1 MSFKIMYGG
10 KRAVAPAAIMLLGV
24 AVCLL
29 ACSYARESEW
39 WAPVML
45 ACGILLGSLF
55 YISLNLLGSNE
66 RRAQQLAADMMAAQQ
81 ASEQRFRMLV
91 EGVAE
96 YAIFMLGADGTV
108 ASWNAGAQRINGY
121 AEAEVLNR
129 HISLFYPPEDVADG
143 KPGMDLRMA
152 AAEGRFED
160 EGWRLR
166 KDGSRYWSN
175 VVVTALYDGAGELI
189 GFSKL
194 SRDLSERREMEQQL
208 AQANR
213 LQQAIL
219 DFAPFAIISTN
230 AEGVVRSA
238 NPAAERIFGQ
248 PLGDLL
254 GKTRF
259 ASLFEPADVAA
270 RAAELSQEA
279 GARVAPGF
287 EVFAYKA
294 RQGYTD
300 EREWNLMCGD
310 GSSLPAHVS
319 VTALRDGNG
328 GLIGYSK
335 LSRDLS
341 ERREMEQQL
350 AQANRLQQA
359 ILDFAPF
366 AIIST
371 NAEGVVR
378 SANPAAER
386 MLGQSLDDLLGKTR
400 FATLFEP
407 ADVAARA
414 AELSHEA
421 GRRVAPGFEVFAHNA
436 RQGLTDER
444 EWNLM
449 CGDGSSL
456 PAHVTVT
463 ALRDGNG
470 LVNGFLG
477 IAYDITERKRRDE
490 YTRHIAHHDAVTGL
504 PNRVLLQDRLQM
516 AMKRSRRDG
525 SHIGVLMIDL
535 DHFKRIND
543 SLGHHIGDVMLSK
556 IAERLGGCVRSGDT
570 VARMGGDEFVV
581 MLPEVT
587 EPDSIKRIAAS
598 IVERVSA
605 PIMAGN
611 HELHVTPSVGVS
623 VFPTDGQDVHTLL
636 RHADM
641 AMYQAK
647 ASGRRCFRVFSN
659 AMERAAAE
667 KLELEA
673 AMRRAL
679 EREEFVVH
687 YQPQVCLNSGRVVG
701 VEALLRWNDALQ
713 GAVPPSRF
721 IPVAEETGLIV
732 PLGEWV
738 LRTAC
743 RDAVRLQQLS
753 GAPLRLAV
761 NLSPRQFRQVN
772 LQTLIEQ
779 ALADSG
785 LDPAHL
791 EPEITEGVL
800 MDSSDELAERLQRLR
815 ALGLAFAVDD
825 FGTGYSSLS
834 YITRFPIDTLKIDR
848 SFVSRLPDSAGDAA
862 VAQTIIALAHSL
874 RIKVVGEGV
883 ESERQLDF
891 LRARHCD
898 MGQGFRFG
906 KGGTVDDQL
915 TQGFQFGEIEPWDKA
930 QDFKGP
936 PDASLQRLRVAN
948 S

>member
-1 MSFKIMYGG
+1 MNLLAIMQGG
-10 KRAVAPAAIMLLGV
+10 KGARAAVALMLLGI
-24 AVCLL
+24 AGTLL
-29 ACSYARESEW
+29 AFSFTRESDW
-39 WAPVML
+39 WSPVML
-45 ACGILLGSLF
+45 VCGALLGVLF
-55 YISLNLLGSNE
+55 YAMFKVLGSAE
-66 RRAQQLAADMMAAQQ
+66 RRARQLAMEMTVAQQ
-81 ASEQRFRMLV
+81 DSERRFRMLV

-96 YAIFMLGADGTV
+96 YAIFMLDVDGRV
-108 ASWNAGAQRINGY
+108 ASWNAGAERINGY
-121 AEAEVLNR
+121 TAAEAVGHNFAV
-129 HISLFYPPEDVADG
+129 FYPPEDVADG

-175 VVVTALYDGAGELI
+175 VVVTALRDEAGSLI

-194 SRDLSERREMEQQL
+194 SRDLTERRAMEQQL

-219 DFAPFAIISTN
+219 EYSPFAIIST
-230 AEGVVRSA
+230 
-238 NPAAERIFGQ
+238 
-248 PLGDLL
+248 
-254 GKTRF
+254 T
-259 ASLFEPADVAA
+259 AD
-270 RAAELSQEA
+270 
-279 GARVAPGF
+279 
-287 EVFAYKA
+287 
-294 RQGYTD
+294 
-300 EREWNLMCGD
+300 
-310 GSSLPAHVS
+310 
-319 VTALRDGNG
+319 
-328 GLIGYSK
+328 
-335 LSRDLS
+335 
-341 ERREMEQQL
+341 
-350 AQANRLQQA
+350 
-359 ILDFAPF
+359 
-366 AIIST
+366 
-371 NAEGVVR
+371 GVVR

-386 MLGQSLDDLLGKTR
+386 MLGRTAEDLLGNTR

-414 AELSHEA
+414 AELSQEA
-421 GRRVAPGFEVFAHNA
+421 GMRVAPGFEVFAHQA
-436 RQGLTDER
+436 REGITDER

-449 CGDGSSL
+449 CGDGSSMA
-456 PAHVTVT
+456 AHVTVT

-470 LVNGFLG
+470 SLSGFLG

-516 AMKRSRRDG
+516 AMKRSRREG
-525 SHIGVLMIDL
+525 SLVGVLMIDL

-543 SLGHHIGDVMLSK
+543 SLGHHIGDLMLSR
-556 IAERLGGCVRSGDT
+556 ISERLGSCVRGGDT

-581 MLPEVT
+581 MLP
-587 EPDSIKRIAAS
+587 DMADADAIKRIAAS

-605 PIMAGN
+605 PIAAAG

-623 VFPTDGQDVHTLL
+623 IFPNDGQDVHTLL

-647 ASGRRCFRVFSN
+647 ASGRRCYRVFSS

-679 EREEFVVH
+679 EHGEFVVH

-701 VEALLRWNDALQ
+701 VEALLRWTDPLR
-713 GAVPPSRF
+713 GPMSPSNF

-743 RDAVRLQQLS
+743 RDAVRLQQHAGVPLQLS
-753 GAPLRLAV
+753 V
-761 NLSPRQFRQVN
+761 NLSPRQFRQTN
-772 LQTLIEQ
+772 LQSIMEK

-785 LDPAHL
+785 FDPHHL
-791 EPEITEGVL
+791 ELEITEGVL
-800 MDSSDELAERLQRLR
+800 MDSTDETAERLQRLR

-874 RIKVVGEGV
+874 RIQVVAEGV
-883 ESERQLDF
+883 ETEQQLDF
-891 LRARHCD
+891 LRTRRCD
-898 MGQGFRFG
+898 VGQGFRFG
-906 KGGTVDDQL
+906 KGGTVDEVIAENYHYGL
-915 TQGFQFGEIEPWDKA
+915 VEPWDTV
-930 QDFKGP
+930 QPFKGP
-936 PDASLQRLRVAN
+936 DAGLHRLRVAN

>member
-1 MSFKIMYGG
+1 MPLKFMQGG
-10 KRAVAPAAIMLLGV
+10 KRAVAPVAIMLLGV
-24 AVCLL
+24 ALSLL

-45 ACGILLGSLF
+45 ACGAMLGFMF
-55 YISLNLLGSNE
+55 YVVLNLLGANE
-66 RRAQQLAADMMAAQQ
+66 RRAQQLAAEMLAAQQ
-81 ASEQRFRMLV
+81 ASEQRFRILV

-96 YAIFMLGADGTV
+96 YAIFMLGPDGTV

-129 HISLFYPPEDVADG
+129 HIALFYPPEDVADG
-143 KPGMDLRMA
+143 KPDMDLRMA

-166 KDGSRYWSN
+166 RDASRYWSN
-175 VVVTALYDGAGELI
+175 VVVTALYGDDGELI
-189 GFSKL
+189 GYSML

-230 AEGVVRSA
+230 AEGLIRSA
-238 NPAAERIFGQ
+238 NPAAERMLGQ
-248 PLGDLL
+248 PVEELL
-254 GKTRF
+254 DKTRF

-270 RAAELSQEA
+270 RAAELSLEA

-287 EVFAYKA
+287 EVFAHKP
-294 RQGYTD
+294 RQGLTD
-300 EREWNLMCGD
+300 EREWNLICGD

-328 GLIGYSK
+328 
-335 LSRDLS
+335 
-341 ERREMEQQL
+341 
-350 AQANRLQQA
+350 
-359 ILDFAPF
+359 
-366 AIIST
+366 
-371 NAEGVVR
+371 
-378 SANPAAER
+378 
-386 MLGQSLDDLLGKTR
+386 
-400 FATLFEP
+400 
-407 ADVAARA
+407 
-414 AELSHEA
+414 
-421 GRRVAPGFEVFAHNA
+421 
-436 RQGLTDER
+436 
-444 EWNLM
+444 
-449 CGDGSSL
+449 
-456 PAHVTVT
+456 
-463 ALRDGNG
+463 AL
-470 LVNGFLG
+470 NGFLG
-477 IAYDITERKRRDE
+477 IAYDITERKRRDD

-516 AMKRSRRDG
+516 AMKRSRRD
-525 SHIGVLMIDL
+525 SSQVGVLMIDL

-543 SLGHHIGDVMLSK
+543 SLGHHIGDLMLSK
-556 IAERLGGCVRSGDT
+556 ISERLGTCVRGGDT

-581 MLPEVT
+581 LLPDIT

-605 PIMAGN
+605 PIMAGS

-623 VFPTDGQDVHTLL
+623 VYPADGQDVHTLL

-647 ASGRRCFRVFSN
+647 ASGRRCFRVFSS

-673 AMRRAL
+673 SMRRAL

-701 VEALLRWNDALQ
+701 VEALLRWNDGVH

-732 PLGEWV
+732 PLGAWV

-743 RDAVRLQQLS
+743 RDAVRLQRS
-753 GAPLRLAV
+753 AGAAVRLAV
-761 NLSPRQFRQVN
+761 NLSPRQFRQGN

-791 EPEITEGVL
+791 ELEITEGVL

-883 ESERQLDF
+883 ETEQQFDF
-891 LRARHCD
+891 LRARRCD

-906 KGGTVDDQL
+906 RGGTVDEL
-915 TQGFQFGEIEPWDKA
+915 LAQGYRFGEVEPWENPQVFRGP
-930 QDFKGP
+930 QDAG
-936 PDASLQRLRVAN
+936 LHRLRVAN

>member
-1 MSFKIMYGG
+1 MSFKIMHSG

-175 VVVTALYDGAGELI
+175 VVVTALYDSAGELI

-230 AEGVVRSA
+230 ADGVVRSA

-294 RQGYTD
+294 RQGFTD

-328 GLIGYSK
+328 
-335 LSRDLS
+335 
-341 ERREMEQQL
+341 
-350 AQANRLQQA
+350 
-359 ILDFAPF
+359 
-366 AIIST
+366 
-371 NAEGVVR
+371 
-378 SANPAAER
+378 
-386 MLGQSLDDLLGKTR
+386 
-400 FATLFEP
+400 TL
-407 ADVAARA
+407 
-414 AELSHEA
+414 
-421 GRRVAPGFEVFAHNA
+421 
-436 RQGLTDER
+436 
-444 EWNLM
+444 
-449 CGDGSSL
+449 
-456 PAHVTVT
+456 
-463 ALRDGNG
+463 
-470 LVNGFLG
+470 NGFLG
-477 IAYDITERKRRDE
+477 IAYDITERKRRDD

-516 AMKRSRRDG
+516 AMQRSRRDG
-525 SHIGVLMIDL
+525 SQIGVLMIDL

-543 SLGHHIGDVMLSK
+543 SLGHHVGDLMLSK
-556 IAERLGGCVRSGDT
+556 ISERLGGCVRAGDT

-581 MLPEVT
+581 MLPDVT
-587 EPDSIKRIAAS
+587 EADSIKRIAAA

-605 PIMAGN
+605 PITAGN
-611 HELHVTPSVGVS
+611 HEVLVTPSVGVS
-623 VFPTDGQDVHTLL
+623 VFPTDGQDVHSLL

-667 KLELEA
+667 KLELET

-701 VEALLRWNDALQ
+701 VEALLRWNDAVH

-743 RDAVRLQQLS
+743 RDAVRLQQAC

-761 NLSPRQFRQVN
+761 NLSPRQFRQGN
-772 LQTLIEQ
+772 LQALIER

-791 EPEITEGVL
+791 ELEITEGVL
-800 MDSSDELAERLQRLR
+800 MDSTDELAERLQRLR

-883 ESERQLDF
+883 ESEQQLDF
-891 LRARHCD
+891 LRARRCD

-906 KGGTVDDQL
+906 KGGTVDEL
-915 TQGFQFGEIEPWDKA
+915 LAQGYRFGEVEPWGEVA
-930 QDFKGP
+930 QVFKGP
-936 PDASLQRLRVAN
+936 LDASLQRLRVAN

>member
-1 MSFKIMYGG
+1 MPLKIMQDG

-24 AVCLL
+24 AVSLL

-45 ACGILLGSLF
+45 ACGALLGSLF
-55 YISLNLLGSNE
+55 YWVLNLLGSNE

-96 YAIFMLGADGTV
+96 YAIFMLDAAGMV
-108 ASWNAGAQRINGY
+108 VSWNAGAQRINGY

-129 HISLFYPPEDVADG
+129 HIALFYPPEDVADG
-143 KPGMDLRMA
+143 KPEMDLRMA

-166 KDGSRYWSN
+166 RDGSRYWSN
-175 VVVTALYDGAGELI
+175 VVVTALYGGDGELI
-189 GFSKL
+189 GY
-194 SRDLSERREMEQQL
+194 
-208 AQANR
+208 A
-213 LQQAIL
+213 
-219 DFAPFAIISTN
+219 
-230 AEGVVRSA
+230 
-238 NPAAERIFGQ
+238 
-248 PLGDLL
+248 
-254 GKTRF
+254 
-259 ASLFEPADVAA
+259 
-270 RAAELSQEA
+270 
-279 GARVAPGF
+279 
-287 EVFAYKA
+287 
-294 RQGYTD
+294 
-300 EREWNLMCGD
+300 
-310 GSSLPAHVS
+310 
-319 VTALRDGNG
+319 
-328 GLIGYSK
+328 K

-386 MLGQSLDDLLGKTR
+386 MLGQPVEELLDKTR
-400 FATLFEP
+400 FASLFEP

-414 AELSHEA
+414 AELSQEA
-421 GRRVAPGFEVFAHNA
+421 GTRVAPGFEVFAHRA

-456 PAHVTVT
+456 AAHVSIT

-470 LVNGFLG
+470 TLNGFLG
-477 IAYDITERKRRDE
+477 IAYDITERKRRDD

-525 SHIGVLMIDL
+525 SQIGVLMIDL

-543 SLGHHIGDVMLSK
+543 SLGHHVGDLMLSK
-556 IAERLGGCVRSGDT
+556 ISERLGGCVRSGDT

-581 MLPEVT
+581 MLPDIT
-587 EPDSIKRIAAS
+587 EPDSIKRIAAA

-611 HELHVTPSVGVS
+611 HEVLVTPSVGVS
-623 VFPTDGQDVHTLL
+623 VFPTDGQDVHSLL

-667 KLELEA
+667 KLELET

-701 VEALLRWNDALQ
+701 VEALLRWNDGLN

-743 RDAVRLQQLS
+743 RDAVRLQQS
-753 GAPLRLAV
+753 CGAPLRLAV
-761 NLSPRQFRQVN
+761 NLSPRQFRQGN
-772 LQTLIEQ
+772 LQALIEQ

-791 EPEITEGVL
+791 ELEITEGVL
-800 MDSSDELAERLQRLR
+800 MDSTDELAERLQRLR

-883 ESERQLDF
+883 ESEQQLDF
-891 LRARHCD
+891 LRARRCD
-898 MGQGFRFG
+898 VGQGFRFG
-906 KGGTVDDQL
+906 KGGTVDDL
-915 TQGFQFGEIEPWDKA
+915 LAQGYRFGEVEPWGEVA
-930 QDFKGP
+930 QAFKGP
-936 PDASLQRLRVAN
+936 LDASLQRLRVAN

>member
-1 MSFKIMYGG
+1 MSFKIMHSG

-45 ACGILLGSLF
+45 ACGILLGLLF

-219 DFAPFAIISTN
+219 DFAPFAIISTT

-294 RQGYTD
+294 RQGFTD

-328 GLIGYSK
+328 
-335 LSRDLS
+335 
-341 ERREMEQQL
+341 
-350 AQANRLQQA
+350 
-359 ILDFAPF
+359 
-366 AIIST
+366 
-371 NAEGVVR
+371 
-378 SANPAAER
+378 
-386 MLGQSLDDLLGKTR
+386 
-400 FATLFEP
+400 TL
-407 ADVAARA
+407 
-414 AELSHEA
+414 
-421 GRRVAPGFEVFAHNA
+421 
-436 RQGLTDER
+436 
-444 EWNLM
+444 
-449 CGDGSSL
+449 
-456 PAHVTVT
+456 
-463 ALRDGNG
+463 
-470 LVNGFLG
+470 NGFLG
-477 IAYDITERKRRDE
+477 IAYDITERKRRDD

-516 AMKRSRRDG
+516 AMQRSRRDG
-525 SHIGVLMIDL
+525 SQIGVLMIDL

-543 SLGHHIGDVMLSK
+543 SLGHHVGDLMLSK
-556 IAERLGGCVRSGDT
+556 ISERLGGCVRGGDT

-581 MLPEVT
+581 MLPDVT
-587 EPDSIKRIAAS
+587 DADSIKRIAAA

-605 PIMAGN
+605 PITAGN
-611 HELHVTPSVGVS
+611 HEVLVTPSVGVS
-623 VFPTDGQDVHTLL
+623 VFPTDGQDVHSLL

-667 KLELEA
+667 KLELET

-701 VEALLRWNDALQ
+701 VEALLRWTDAVQ

-743 RDAVRLQQLS
+743 RDAVRLQQAC

-761 NLSPRQFRQVN
+761 NLSPRQFRQGN

-791 EPEITEGVL
+791 ELEITEGVL
-800 MDSSDELAERLQRLR
+800 MDSTDELAERLQRLR

-883 ESERQLDF
+883 ESEQQLDF
-891 LRARHCD
+891 LRARRCD

-906 KGGTVDDQL
+906 KGGTVDEL
-915 TQGFQFGEIEPWDKA
+915 LAQGYRFGEVEPWGEVA
-930 QDFKGP
+930 QVFKGP
-936 PDASLQRLRVAN
+936 LDASLQRLRVAN

>member
-1 MSFKIMYGG
+1 MIFKFMQGR
-10 KRAVAPAAIMLLGV
+10 KQVVAPASLMLLAV
-24 AVCLL
+24 AACLL
-29 ACSYARESEW
+29 ACTYARESIW

-45 ACGILLGSLF
+45 GCGTLLGSLF
-55 YISLNLLGSNE
+55 YAVLKLLGSYQL
-66 RRAQQLAADMMAAQQ
+66 RANQLAADLSTAQRD
-81 ASEQRFRMLV
+81 SEQRFRMLV

-96 YAIFMLGADGTV
+96 YAIFMLATDGKV
-108 ASWNAGAQRINGY
+108 ATWNAGAQRISGY
-121 AEAEVLNR
+121 VESEVLN
-129 HISLFYPPEDVADG
+129 HPIALFYPPDDVADG
-143 KPGMDLRMA
+143 KPEMDLRMA

-175 VVVTALYDGAGELI
+175 VVITALHDAAGELV
-189 GFSKL
+189 GYSKL
-194 SRDLSERREMEQQL
+194 LRDLSERREMEQQL

-219 DFAPFAIISTN
+219 DFTPFAIISTN
-230 AEGVVRSA
+230 AEGV
-238 NPAAERIFGQ
+238 I
-248 PLGDLL
+248 
-254 GKTRF
+254 
-259 ASLFEPADVAA
+259 
-270 RAAELSQEA
+270 
-279 GARVAPGF
+279 
-287 EVFAYKA
+287 
-294 RQGYTD
+294 
-300 EREWNLMCGD
+300 
-310 GSSLPAHVS
+310 
-319 VTALRDGNG
+319 
-328 GLIGYSK
+328 
-335 LSRDLS
+335 
-341 ERREMEQQL
+341 
-350 AQANRLQQA
+350 
-359 ILDFAPF
+359 
-366 AIIST
+366 
-371 NAEGVVR
+371 R

-386 MLGQSLDDLLGKTR
+386 MLGRPLEDLLGATR

-414 AELSHEA
+414 AELSLEA
-421 GRRVAPGFEVFAHNA
+421 GRRVAPGFEVFAYNA
-436 RQGLTDER
+436 RQGLTEER

-456 PAHVTVT
+456 PAHVTIT

-504 PNRVLLQDRLQM
+504 PNRVLLQDRLEM

-525 SHIGVLMIDL
+525 SLVGVLMIDL

-543 SLGHHIGDVMLSK
+543 SLGHHIGDVILAK
-556 IAERLGGCVRSGDT
+556 ISERLVGCVRNGDT

-581 MLPEVT
+581 MLPDVT
-587 EPDSIKRIAAS
+587 DAESTKRIAAA
-598 IVERVSA
+598 IVERVAA
-605 PIMAGN
+605 PIMAGI

-623 VFPTDGQDVHTLL
+623 LFPDDGHDVHTLL

-679 EREEFVVH
+679 EREEFVIH
-687 YQPQVCLNSGRVVG
+687 YQPQVCLNSGHVVG
-701 VEALLRWNDALQ
+701 VEALLRWDDPQ
-713 GAVPPSRF
+713 QGGAVPPSRF

-732 PLGEWV
+732 QMGEWV
-738 LRTAC
+738 LRKAC
-743 RDAVRLQQLS
+743 RDAVELQRRS

-761 NLSPRQFRQVN
+761 NLSPRQFRQGN

-785 LDPAHL
+785 FDPTHL
-791 EPEITEGVL
+791 ELEITEGVL
-800 MDSSDELAERLQRLR
+800 MDSSDELADKVQRLR
-815 ALGLAFAVDD
+815 ALGLVFAVDD

-862 VAQTIIALAHSL
+862 VAHTIIALAHSL

-883 ESERQLDF
+883 ENERQLDF

-906 KGGTVDDQL
+906 KGGTVEELMACGYSFGSLEPWDH
-915 TQGFQFGEIEPWDKA
+915 TQGFKA
-930 QDFKGP
+930 PLDP
-936 PDASLQRLRVAN
+936 SLHRLRVAN

>member
-1 MSFKIMYGG
+1 MSFKIIHGG

-175 VVVTALYDGAGELI
+175 VVVTALYDSAGELI

-230 AEGVVRSA
+230 ADGVVRSA

-294 RQGYTD
+294 RQGFTD

-328 GLIGYSK
+328 
-335 LSRDLS
+335 
-341 ERREMEQQL
+341 
-350 AQANRLQQA
+350 
-359 ILDFAPF
+359 
-366 AIIST
+366 
-371 NAEGVVR
+371 
-378 SANPAAER
+378 
-386 MLGQSLDDLLGKTR
+386 
-400 FATLFEP
+400 TL
-407 ADVAARA
+407 
-414 AELSHEA
+414 
-421 GRRVAPGFEVFAHNA
+421 
-436 RQGLTDER
+436 
-444 EWNLM
+444 
-449 CGDGSSL
+449 
-456 PAHVTVT
+456 
-463 ALRDGNG
+463 
-470 LVNGFLG
+470 NGFLG
-477 IAYDITERKRRDE
+477 IAYDITERKRRDD

-516 AMKRSRRDG
+516 AMQRSRRDG
-525 SHIGVLMIDL
+525 SQIGVLMIDL

-543 SLGHHIGDVMLSK
+543 SLGHHVGDLMLSK
-556 IAERLGGCVRSGDT
+556 ISERLGGCVRGGDT

-581 MLPEVT
+581 MLPDVT
-587 EPDSIKRIAAS
+587 DADSIKRIAAA

-605 PIMAGN
+605 PITAGN
-611 HELHVTPSVGVS
+611 HEVLVTPSVGVS
-623 VFPTDGQDVHTLL
+623 VFPTDGQDVHSLL

-667 KLELEA
+667 KLELETS
-673 AMRRAL
+673 MRRAL

-701 VEALLRWNDALQ
+701 VEALLRWNDAVH

-743 RDAVRLQQLS
+743 RDAVRLQQAC

-761 NLSPRQFRQVN
+761 NLSPRQFRQGN
-772 LQTLIEQ
+772 LQALIER

-791 EPEITEGVL
+791 ELEITEGVL
-800 MDSSDELAERLQRLR
+800 MDSTDELAERLQRLR

-883 ESERQLDF
+883 ESEQQLDF
-891 LRARHCD
+891 LRARRCD

-906 KGGTVDDQL
+906 KGGTVDEL
-915 TQGFQFGEIEPWDKA
+915 LAQGYRFGEVEPWGEVA
-930 QDFKGP
+930 QVFKGP
-936 PDASLQRLRVAN
+936 LDASLQRLRVAN

>member
-1 MSFKIMYGG
+1 MHGG
-10 KRAVAPAAIMLLGV
+10 KRAVAPVSIMLLGV
-24 AVCLL
+24 AVTLL
-29 ACSYARESEW
+29 ACSYARESIW

-45 ACGILLGSLF
+45 ACGALLGFMFYVVLKLLGSD
-55 YISLNLLGSNE
+55 E
-66 RRAQQLAADMMAAQQ
+66 RRAQQLAAEMTEARQ
-81 ASEQRFRMLV
+81 ASEQRFRLLV

-96 YAIFMLGADGTV
+96 YAIFMLSVDGKV

-121 AEAEVLNR
+121 VEAEVLDR
-129 HISLFYPPEDVADG
+129 HIALFYPPDDVADG
-143 KPGMDLRMA
+143 KPEMDLRMA
-152 AAEGRFED
+152 ASEGRFED

-175 VVVTALYDGAGELI
+175 VVITALYDANGALI
-189 GFSKL
+189 GYSKL
-194 SRDLSERREMEQQL
+194 SRDLSERRRMEQQL
-208 AQANR
+208 AQVNR

-219 DFAPFAIISTN
+219 DFAPFAIISTD
-230 AEGVVRSA
+230 AEGQVRSA
-238 NPAAERIFGQ
+238 NPAAERMLGQ
-248 PLGDLL
+248 SREDLL
-254 GKTRF
+254 SKTRF

-270 RAAELSQEA
+270 RAAELS
-279 GARVAPGF
+279 
-287 EVFAYKA
+287 
-294 RQGYTD
+294 
-300 EREWNLMCGD
+300 L
-310 GSSLPAHVS
+310 
-319 VTALRDGNG
+319 
-328 GLIGYSK
+328 
-335 LSRDLS
+335 
-341 ERREMEQQL
+341 
-350 AQANRLQQA
+350 
-359 ILDFAPF
+359 
-366 AIIST
+366 
-371 NAEGVVR
+371 
-378 SANPAAER
+378 
-386 MLGQSLDDLLGKTR
+386 
-400 FATLFEP
+400 
-407 ADVAARA
+407 
-414 AELSHEA
+414 EA

-449 CGDGSSL
+449 RGDGSSL
-456 PAHVTVT
+456 PAHVSVT

-470 LVNGFLG
+470 ALNGFLG
-477 IAYDITERKRRDE
+477 IAYDITERKRRDD

-504 PNRVLLQDRLQM
+504 PNRVLLQDRLQV

-525 SHIGVLMIDL
+525 SHLGVLMIDL

-543 SLGHHIGDVMLSK
+543 SLGHHIGDVILAK
-556 IAERLGGCVRSGDT
+556 ISERLGGCVRSGDT

-581 MLPEVT
+581 MLPDVT
-587 EPDSIKRIAAS
+587 DPEAIKRVAAL

-611 HELHVTPSVGVS
+611 HELLVTPSVGVS
-623 VFPTDGQDVHTLL
+623 VFPADGQDVHTLL

-679 EREEFVVH
+679 EREEFTVH
-687 YQPQVCLNSGRVVG
+687 YQPQVCLNSGRVIG
-701 VEALLRWNDALQ
+701 VEALMRWNDELQ

-743 RDAVRLQQLS
+743 RDAVRLQQLA
-753 GAPLRLAV
+753 GVPLRLAV
-761 NLSPRQFRQVN
+761 NLSPRQFRQGG
-772 LQTLIEQ
+772 LQTMIEKI
-779 ALADSG
+779 LADSG
-785 LDPAHL
+785 FDPAHL
-791 EPEITEGVL
+791 ELEITEGVL
-800 MDSSDELAERLQRLR
+800 MDSSEELAERLQRLR

-874 RIKVVGEGV
+874 GIKVVGEGV
-883 ESERQLDF
+883 ESERQFDF

-898 MGQGFRFG
+898 VGQGFRFG
-906 KGGTVDDQL
+906 KAATVEDL
-915 TQGFQFGEIEPWDKA
+915 LKQGFRFGEIEPWDHS
-930 QDFKGP
+930 QNFNGP
-936 PDASLQRLRVAN
+936 PDGGSLHRMRVAN
-948 S
+948 N

>member
-1 MSFKIMYGG
+1 MSFKIIHGG

-175 VVVTALYDGAGELI
+175 VVVTALYDSAGELI

-230 AEGVVRSA
+230 ADGVVRSA

-294 RQGYTD
+294 RQGFTD

-328 GLIGYSK
+328 
-335 LSRDLS
+335 
-341 ERREMEQQL
+341 
-350 AQANRLQQA
+350 
-359 ILDFAPF
+359 
-366 AIIST
+366 
-371 NAEGVVR
+371 
-378 SANPAAER
+378 
-386 MLGQSLDDLLGKTR
+386 
-400 FATLFEP
+400 TL
-407 ADVAARA
+407 
-414 AELSHEA
+414 
-421 GRRVAPGFEVFAHNA
+421 
-436 RQGLTDER
+436 
-444 EWNLM
+444 
-449 CGDGSSL
+449 
-456 PAHVTVT
+456 
-463 ALRDGNG
+463 
-470 LVNGFLG
+470 NGFLG
-477 IAYDITERKRRDE
+477 IAYDITERKRRDD

-516 AMKRSRRDG
+516 AMQRSRRDG
-525 SHIGVLMIDL
+525 SQIGVLMIDL

-543 SLGHHIGDVMLSK
+543 SLGHHVGDLMLSK
-556 IAERLGGCVRSGDT
+556 ISERLGGCVRAGDT

-581 MLPEVT
+581 MLPDVT
-587 EPDSIKRIAAS
+587 EADSIKRIAAA

-605 PIMAGN
+605 PITAGN
-611 HELHVTPSVGVS
+611 HEVLVTPSVGVS
-623 VFPTDGQDVHTLL
+623 VFPTDGQDVHSLL

-667 KLELEA
+667 KLELET

-701 VEALLRWNDALQ
+701 VEALLRWNDAVH

-743 RDAVRLQQLS
+743 RDAVRLQQAC

-761 NLSPRQFRQVN
+761 NLSPRQFRQGN
-772 LQTLIEQ
+772 LQALIER

-791 EPEITEGVL
+791 ELEITEGVL

-883 ESERQLDF
+883 ESEQQLDF
-891 LRARHCD
+891 LRARRCD

-906 KGGTVDDQL
+906 KGGTVDDL
-915 TQGFQFGEIEPWDKA
+915 LAQGYRFGEVEPWGDVPQA
-930 QDFKGP
+930 FKGP
-936 PDASLQRLRVAN
+936 LDGSLQRLRVAN

>member
-1 MSFKIMYGG
+1 MPLKIMQGG
-10 KRAVAPAAIMLLGV
+10 KRAVAPAAVMLLGV
-24 AVCLL
+24 AACVL
-29 ACSYARESEW
+29 ACDYARESIW
-39 WAPVML
+39 WSPVML
-45 ACGILLGSLF
+45 ACGTLLGSLF
-55 YISLNLLGSNE
+55 YAVLKLLGSDE
-66 RRAQQLAADMMAAQQ
+66 RRAQQLAAELTAAQQ
-81 ASEQRFRMLV
+81 ASEQRFRLLV

-96 YAIFMLGADGTV
+96 YAIFMLGVDGTV

-121 AEAEVLNR
+121 SEAEVLNR
-129 HISLFYPPEDVADG
+129 HIALFYPADDVADG
-143 KPGMDLRMA
+143 KPDMDLRMA

-166 KDGSRYWSN
+166 RDGSRYWSN
-175 VVVTALYDGAGELI
+175 VVITALYDGGGELI
-189 GFSKL
+189 GYSKL
-194 SRDLSERREMEQQL
+194 SRDLSERRAMEQQL

-219 DFAPFAIISTN
+219 DFS
-230 AEGVVRSA
+230 
-238 NPAAERIFGQ
+238 
-248 PLGDLL
+248 
-254 GKTRF
+254 
-259 ASLFEPADVAA
+259 
-270 RAAELSQEA
+270 
-279 GARVAPGF
+279 
-287 EVFAYKA
+287 
-294 RQGYTD
+294 
-300 EREWNLMCGD
+300 
-310 GSSLPAHVS
+310 
-319 VTALRDGNG
+319 
-328 GLIGYSK
+328 
-335 LSRDLS
+335 
-341 ERREMEQQL
+341 
-350 AQANRLQQA
+350 
-359 ILDFAPF
+359 PF

-386 MLGQSLDDLLGKTR
+386 MLGQSIDDLLGKTR

-525 SHIGVLMIDL
+525 THIGVLMIDL

-543 SLGHHIGDVMLSK
+543 SLGHHIGDVILSK
-556 IAERLGGCVRSGDT
+556 LAERLGGCVRGGDT

-587 EPDSIKRIAAS
+587 DPDSIKRIAAS

-785 LDPAHL
+785 LNPKHL
-791 EPEITEGVL
+791 ELEITEGVL

-848 SFVSRLPDSAGDAA
+848 SFVSRLPDSPGDAA

-883 ESERQLDF
+883 ETERQLDF
-891 LRARHCD
+891 LRTRHCD

-906 KGGTVDDQL
+906 KGGTVDDLL
-915 TQGFQFGEIEPWDKA
+915 TQDFRFGELEPWDHA

>member
-1 MSFKIMYGG
+1 MKTMQGG
-10 KRAVAPAAIMLLGV
+10 RQAAAPAAIMLLGV
-24 AVCLL
+24 AACLL
-29 ACSYARESEW
+29 ASSYTRDSVW
-39 WAPVML
+39 WAPVSL
-45 ACGILLGSLF
+45 LCGVVLVALF
-55 YISLNLLGSNE
+55 YAVLKPLGGSE
-66 RRAQQLAADMMAAQQ
+66 RRAQLLAAELMAAQQ
-81 ASEQRFRMLV
+81 ASEQRFRLLV

-129 HISLFYPPEDVADG
+129 HIAIFYPPEDVADG
-143 KPGMDLRMA
+143 KPEMDLRMA

-166 KDGSRYWSN
+166 QDGSRYWSN
-175 VVVTALYDGAGELI
+175 VVITALYDGSGGLI

-194 SRDLSERREMEQQL
+194 SRDLSERRGMEQQL

-219 DFAPFAIISTN
+219 DCAPFAIISTN

-248 PLGDLL
+248 SAEDLL

-259 ASLFEPADVAA
+259 AALFEPADVAA
-270 RAAELSQEA
+270 RAAELSHEV
-279 GARVAPGF
+279 GRRVAPGF
-287 EVFAYKA
+287 EVFAHNA
-294 RQGYTD
+294 RQGIAD

-319 VTALRDGNG
+319 VSALRDGNG
-328 GLIGYSK
+328 T
-335 LSRDLS
+335 
-341 ERREMEQQL
+341 
-350 AQANRLQQA
+350 
-359 ILDFAPF
+359 
-366 AIIST
+366 IS
-371 NAEGVVR
+371 
-378 SANPAAER
+378 
-386 MLGQSLDDLLGKTR
+386 
-400 FATLFEP
+400 
-407 ADVAARA
+407 
-414 AELSHEA
+414 
-421 GRRVAPGFEVFAHNA
+421 
-436 RQGLTDER
+436 
-444 EWNLM
+444 
-449 CGDGSSL
+449 
-456 PAHVTVT
+456 
-463 ALRDGNG
+463 
-470 LVNGFLG
+470 GFLA

-490 YTRHIAHHDAVTGL
+490 FTRHIAHHDAVTGL
-504 PNRVLLQDRLQM
+504 PNRVLLQDRLLM
-516 AMKRSRRDG
+516 AMKRSRRDAT
-525 SHIGVLMIDL
+525 HIGVLMIDL

-543 SLGHHIGDVMLSK
+543 SLGHHIGDVILSK
-556 IAERLGGCVRSGDT
+556 ISERLGDCVRAGDT

-581 MLPEVT
+581 MLPDVVD
-587 EPDSIKRIAAS
+587 PDSIKRVAAS

-623 VFPTDGQDVHTLL
+623 TFPTDGQDVHTLL

-679 EREEFVVH
+679 EGGEFEVH

-701 VEALLRWNDALQ
+701 VEALLRWNDPQ
-713 GAVPPSRF
+713 QGGAVPPARF

-743 RDAVRLQQLS
+743 RDAVRLQQRT
-753 GAPLRLAV
+753 GVPLRLAV
-761 NLSPRQFRQVN
+761 NLSPRQFRQAT
-772 LQTLIEQ
+772 LQTMIEQ
-779 ALADSG
+779 ALSDSG
-785 LDPAHL
+785 LAPGHL
-791 EPEITEGVL
+791 ELEITEGVL
-800 MDSSDELAERLQRLR
+800 MDSTDELAERLQRLR

-862 VAQTIIALAHSL
+862 VAHTIIALAHSL

-883 ESERQLDF
+883 ETERQLDF
-891 LRARHCD
+891 LRSRQCD
-898 MGQGFRFG
+898 VGQGFRFG
-906 KGGTVDDQL
+906 KGGTVEDL
-915 TQGFQFGEIEPWDKA
+915 LAQGFEFGEVEPWENA
-930 QDFKGP
+930 QAFKGP
-936 PDASLQRLRVAN
+936 LLDANLQRLRVAN

>member
-1 MSFKIMYGG
+1 MKSLNFMQGG
-10 KRAVAPAAIMLLGV
+10 KRAVAPVAIMLLGL
-24 AVCLL
+24 ALYLL

-45 ACGILLGSLF
+45 ACGAMLGFLF
-55 YISLNLLGSNE
+55 YGVLNMLGTNE
-66 RRAQQLAADMMAAQQ
+66 RRAQRLATEMMAAQQ
-81 ASEQRFRMLV
+81 ASEQRFRLLV

-96 YAIFMLGADGTV
+96 YAIFMLAPDGTV
-108 ASWNAGAQRINGY
+108 ASWNAGAERINGY
-121 AEAEVLNR
+121 TEAEVLNR
-129 HISLFYPPEDVADG
+129 PIALFYPPEDVADG
-143 KPGMDLRMA
+143 KPDMDLRMA

-175 VVVTALYDGAGELI
+175 VVVTALYG
-189 GFSKL
+189 
-194 SRDLSERREMEQQL
+194 
-208 AQANR
+208 
-213 LQQAIL
+213 
-219 DFAPFAIISTN
+219 
-230 AEGVVRSA
+230 
-238 NPAAERIFGQ
+238 
-248 PLGDLL
+248 GD
-254 GKTRF
+254 
-259 ASLFEPADVAA
+259 
-270 RAAELSQEA
+270 
-279 GARVAPGF
+279 
-287 EVFAYKA
+287 
-294 RQGYTD
+294 
-300 EREWNLMCGD
+300 
-310 GSSLPAHVS
+310 
-319 VTALRDGNG
+319 G

-359 ILDFAPF
+359 ILDFSPF

-371 NAEGVVR
+371 NAEGVIGSV
-378 SANPAAER
+378 NPAAER
-386 MLGQSLDDLLGKTR
+386 MLGQSAEDLVEQTR

-414 AELSHEA
+414 AELSLEA
-421 GRRVAPGFEVFAHNA
+421 GARVAPGFEVFAHKA

-456 PAHVTVT
+456 PAHVSVT
-463 ALRDGNG
+463 GLRDGNG
-470 LVNGFLG
+470 VLNGFLG
-477 IAYDITERKRRDE
+477 IAYDITERKRRDD

-525 SHIGVLMIDL
+525 SQVGVLMIDL

-543 SLGHHIGDVMLSK
+543 SLGHHIGDLMLSK
-556 IAERLGGCVRSGDT
+556 ISERLGACVRAGDT

-581 MLPEVT
+581 LLPDVT
-587 EPDSIKRIAAS
+587 DVEGIKRIAAS

-605 PIMAGN
+605 PIMAGH

-623 VFPTDGQDVHTLL
+623 MFPTDGHDVHTLL

-647 ASGRRCFRVFSN
+647 ASGRRCFRIFSS

-701 VEALLRWNDALQ
+701 VEALLRWNDALH

-732 PLGEWV
+732 PLGAWV

-743 RDAVRLQQLS
+743 RDAVRLQRAV
-753 GAPLRLAV
+753 GAPVRLAV
-761 NLSPRQFRQVN
+761 NLSPRQFRQGN

-791 EPEITEGVL
+791 ELEITEGVL

-883 ESERQLDF
+883 ETEQQFDF

-906 KGGTVDDQL
+906 RGGTVDDL
-915 TQGFQFGEIEPWDKA
+915 LALDFRYGEVEPWENP
-930 QDFKGP
+930 QIFKGP
-936 PDASLQRLRVAN
+936 QDTGLHRLRVAN

>member
-175 VVVTALYDGAGELI
+175 VVVTALYDSAGELI

-328 GLIGYSK
+328 
-335 LSRDLS
+335 
-341 ERREMEQQL
+341 
-350 AQANRLQQA
+350 
-359 ILDFAPF
+359 
-366 AIIST
+366 
-371 NAEGVVR
+371 
-378 SANPAAER
+378 
-386 MLGQSLDDLLGKTR
+386 
-400 FATLFEP
+400 TL
-407 ADVAARA
+407 
-414 AELSHEA
+414 
-421 GRRVAPGFEVFAHNA
+421 
-436 RQGLTDER
+436 
-444 EWNLM
+444 
-449 CGDGSSL
+449 
-456 PAHVTVT
+456 
-463 ALRDGNG
+463 
-470 LVNGFLG
+470 NGFLG
-477 IAYDITERKRRDE
+477 IAYDITERKRRDD

-516 AMKRSRRDG
+516 AMQRSRRDG
-525 SHIGVLMIDL
+525 SQIGVLMIDL

-543 SLGHHIGDVMLSK
+543 SLGHHVGDLMLSK
-556 IAERLGGCVRSGDT
+556 ISERLGGCVRGGDT

-581 MLPEVT
+581 MLPDVT
-587 EPDSIKRIAAS
+587 DADSIKRIAAA

-605 PIMAGN
+605 PITAGN
-611 HELHVTPSVGVS
+611 HEVLVTPSVGVS
-623 VFPTDGQDVHTLL
+623 VFPTDGQDVHSLL

-667 KLELEA
+667 KLELET

-701 VEALLRWNDALQ
+701 VEALLRWNDAVH

-721 IPVAEETGLIV
+721 IPVAEGTGLIV

-743 RDAVRLQQLS
+743 RDAVRLQQAC

-761 NLSPRQFRQVN
+761 NLSPRQFRQGN
-772 LQTLIEQ
+772 LQALIER

-791 EPEITEGVL
+791 ELEITEGVL
-800 MDSSDELAERLQRLR
+800 MDSTDELAERLQRLR

-883 ESERQLDF
+883 ESEQQLDF
-891 LRARHCD
+891 LRARRCD

-906 KGGTVDDQL
+906 KGGTVDDL
-915 TQGFQFGEIEPWDKA
+915 LAQGYRFGEVEPWGDVPQA
-930 QDFKGP
+930 FKGP
-936 PDASLQRLRVAN
+936 LDGSLQRLRVAN

>member
-1 MSFKIMYGG
+1 MPLKIMQGG
-10 KRAVAPAAIMLLGV
+10 KRAVAPAAVMLLGV
-24 AVCLL
+24 AACVL
-29 ACSYARESEW
+29 ACDFARESIW
-39 WAPVML
+39 WSPVML
-45 ACGILLGSLF
+45 ACGTLLGSLF
-55 YISLNLLGSNE
+55 YAVLKLLGSDE
-66 RRAQQLAADMMAAQQ
+66 RRAQQLAAELTAAQQ
-81 ASEQRFRMLV
+81 ASEQRFRLLV

-96 YAIFMLGADGTV
+96 YAIFMLGVDGTV

-129 HISLFYPPEDVADG
+129 HFALFYPQEDVADG
-143 KPGMDLRMA
+143 KPDMDLRMA

-166 KDGSRYWSN
+166 RDGSRYWSN
-175 VVVTALYDGAGELI
+175 VVITALYDGGGE
-189 GFSKL
+189 
-194 SRDLSERREMEQQL
+194 
-208 AQANR
+208 
-213 LQQAIL
+213 
-219 DFAPFAIISTN
+219 
-230 AEGVVRSA
+230 
-238 NPAAERIFGQ
+238 
-248 PLGDLL
+248 
-254 GKTRF
+254 
-259 ASLFEPADVAA
+259 
-270 RAAELSQEA
+270 
-279 GARVAPGF
+279 
-287 EVFAYKA
+287 
-294 RQGYTD
+294 
-300 EREWNLMCGD
+300 
-310 GSSLPAHVS
+310 
-319 VTALRDGNG
+319 
-328 GLIGYSK
+328 LIGYSK

-791 EPEITEGVL
+791 ELEITEGVL

-906 KGGTVDDQL
+906 KGGTVDDLL

>member
-1 MSFKIMYGG
+1 MMPLKFMQGG
-10 KRAVAPAAIMLLGV
+10 KRAVAPVAIMLLGV
-24 AVCLL
+24 ALSLL

-45 ACGILLGSLF
+45 ACGAMLGFLF
-55 YISLNLLGSNE
+55 YLVLNLLGANE
-66 RRAQQLAADMMAAQQ
+66 RRAQRLAAEMVAAQQ
-81 ASEQRFRMLV
+81 ASEQRFRILV

-96 YAIFMLGADGTV
+96 YAIFMLGADGMV

-129 HISLFYPPEDVADG
+129 HIALFYPPEDVADG
-143 KPGMDLRMA
+143 KPDMDLRMA
-152 AAEGRFED
+152 ADEGRFED

-166 KDGSRYWSN
+166 RGGSRYWSN
-175 VVVTALYDGAGELI
+175 VVVTALYGGDGELI
-189 GFSKL
+189 GYSML
-194 SRDLSERREMEQQL
+194 SRDLSERRGMEQQL

-230 AEGVVRSA
+230 AEGLIRSA
-238 NPAAERIFGQ
+238 NPAAERMLGQ
-248 PLGDLL
+248 PVEELL

-279 GARVAPGF
+279 GTRVAPGF
-287 EVFAYKA
+287 EVFSHKP
-294 RQGYTD
+294 RQGLTD

-328 GLIGYSK
+328 VL
-335 LSRDLS
+335 
-341 ERREMEQQL
+341 
-350 AQANRLQQA
+350 
-359 ILDFAPF
+359 
-366 AIIST
+366 
-371 NAEGVVR
+371 
-378 SANPAAER
+378 
-386 MLGQSLDDLLGKTR
+386 
-400 FATLFEP
+400 
-407 ADVAARA
+407 
-414 AELSHEA
+414 
-421 GRRVAPGFEVFAHNA
+421 
-436 RQGLTDER
+436 
-444 EWNLM
+444 
-449 CGDGSSL
+449 
-456 PAHVTVT
+456 
-463 ALRDGNG
+463 
-470 LVNGFLG
+470 NGFLG
-477 IAYDITERKRRDE
+477 IAYDITERKRRDD

-525 SHIGVLMIDL
+525 SQVGVLMIDL

-543 SLGHHIGDVMLSK
+543 SLGHHIGDLMLSK
-556 IAERLGGCVRSGDT
+556 ISERLGTCVRGGDT

-581 MLPEVT
+581 MLPDIT
-587 EPDSIKRIAAS
+587 EPESIKRIAAS

-605 PIMAGN
+605 PIMAGS

-623 VFPTDGQDVHTLL
+623 VYPTDGQDVHTLL

-647 ASGRRCFRVFSN
+647 ASGRRCFRVFSS

-673 AMRRAL
+673 SMRRAL
-679 EREEFVVH
+679 EHEEFVVH

-701 VEALLRWNDALQ
+701 VEALLRWNDGVH

-732 PLGEWV
+732 PLGAWV

-743 RDAVRLQQLS
+743 RDAVRLQQAAA
-753 GAPLRLAV
+753 APVRLAV
-761 NLSPRQFRQVN
+761 NLSPRQFRQGN

-785 LDPAHL
+785 LDPSHL
-791 EPEITEGVL
+791 ELEITEGVL

-883 ESERQLDF
+883 ETEQQFDF
-891 LRARHCD
+891 LRARRCD

-906 KGGTVDDQL
+906 KGATVDEL
-915 TQGFQFGEIEPWDKA
+915 LAQGYRFGEVEPWENP
-930 QDFKGP
+930 QVFKGP
-936 PDASLQRLRVAN
+936 QDAGLQRLRVAN

>member
-1 MSFKIMYGG
+1 MKTMQGG
-10 KRAVAPAAIMLLGV
+10 RQAAAPAAIMLLGV
-24 AVCLL
+24 AACLL
-29 ACSYARESEW
+29 ASSYTRDSVW
-39 WAPVML
+39 WAPVSL
-45 ACGILLGSLF
+45 LCGVVLVALF
-55 YISLNLLGSNE
+55 YAVLKPLGGSE
-66 RRAQQLAADMMAAQQ
+66 RRAQLLAAELMAAQQ
-81 ASEQRFRMLV
+81 ASEQRFRLLV

-129 HISLFYPPEDVADG
+129 HIAIFYPTEDVADG
-143 KPGMDLRMA
+143 KPEMDLRMA

-166 KDGSRYWSN
+166 QDGSRYWSN
-175 VVVTALYDGAGELI
+175 VVITALYDGSGGLI

-194 SRDLSERREMEQQL
+194 SRDLSERRGMEQQL

-219 DFAPFAIISTN
+219 DCAPFAIISTN

-248 PLGDLL
+248 SAEDLL

-259 ASLFEPADVAA
+259 AALFEPADVAA
-270 RAAELSQEA
+270 RAAELSHEV
-279 GARVAPGF
+279 GRRVAPGF
-287 EVFAYKA
+287 EVFAHNA
-294 RQGYTD
+294 RQGIAD

-319 VTALRDGNG
+319 VSALRDGNG
-328 GLIGYSK
+328 T
-335 LSRDLS
+335 
-341 ERREMEQQL
+341 
-350 AQANRLQQA
+350 
-359 ILDFAPF
+359 
-366 AIIST
+366 IS
-371 NAEGVVR
+371 
-378 SANPAAER
+378 
-386 MLGQSLDDLLGKTR
+386 
-400 FATLFEP
+400 
-407 ADVAARA
+407 
-414 AELSHEA
+414 
-421 GRRVAPGFEVFAHNA
+421 
-436 RQGLTDER
+436 
-444 EWNLM
+444 
-449 CGDGSSL
+449 
-456 PAHVTVT
+456 
-463 ALRDGNG
+463 
-470 LVNGFLG
+470 GFLA

-490 YTRHIAHHDAVTGL
+490 FTRHIAHHDAVTGL
-504 PNRVLLQDRLQM
+504 PNRVLLQDRLLM
-516 AMKRSRRDG
+516 AMKRSRRDAT
-525 SHIGVLMIDL
+525 HIGVLMIDL

-543 SLGHHIGDVMLSK
+543 SLGHHIGDVILSK
-556 IAERLGGCVRSGDT
+556 ISERLGDCVRAGDT

-581 MLPEVT
+581 MLPDVVD
-587 EPDSIKRIAAS
+587 PDSIKRVAAS

-623 VFPTDGQDVHTLL
+623 TFPTDGQDVHTLL

-679 EREEFVVH
+679 EGGEFEVH

-701 VEALLRWNDALQ
+701 VEALLRWNDPQ
-713 GAVPPSRF
+713 QGGAVPPARF

-743 RDAVRLQQLS
+743 RDAVRLQQRT
-753 GAPLRLAV
+753 GVPLRLAV
-761 NLSPRQFRQVN
+761 NLSPRQFRQAT
-772 LQTLIEQ
+772 LQTMIEQ
-779 ALADSG
+779 ALSDSG
-785 LDPAHL
+785 LAPGHL
-791 EPEITEGVL
+791 ELEITEGVL
-800 MDSSDELAERLQRLR
+800 MDSTDELAERLQRLR

-862 VAQTIIALAHSL
+862 VAHTIIALAHSL

-883 ESERQLDF
+883 ETERQLDF
-891 LRARHCD
+891 LRSRQCD
-898 MGQGFRFG
+898 VGQGFRFG
-906 KGGTVDDQL
+906 KGGTVEDL
-915 TQGFQFGEIEPWDKA
+915 LAQGFEFGEVEPWENA
-930 QDFKGP
+930 QAFKGP
-936 PDASLQRLRVAN
+936 LLDANLQRLRVAN